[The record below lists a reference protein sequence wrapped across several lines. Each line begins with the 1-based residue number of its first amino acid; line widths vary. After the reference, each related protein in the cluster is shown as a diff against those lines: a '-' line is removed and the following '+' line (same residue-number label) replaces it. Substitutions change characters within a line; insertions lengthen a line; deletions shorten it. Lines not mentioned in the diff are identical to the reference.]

1 MRARRW
7 LGCLVAPTGTGE
19 SRLRRNG
26 VDRGPV
32 TAAHA
37 EGVARLPP
45 VHEDPFDRM
54 LVAQSREEPLVL
66 LTNDGVLAGYGETV
80 MVVS

>member
-1 MRARRW
+1 
-7 LGCLVAPTGTGE
+7 
-19 SRLRRNG
+19 
-26 VDRGPV
+26 V